1 MEVKSFAQ
9 LPEKVNKLLKDFS
22 EAKSQLEAMETK
34 VIHSLLISGEKKSNA
49 DFDIIMK
56 VPTDINFKTLGS
68 EAKQI
73 FAGKNVLLATTA
85 GNFLLFTQPGNSAK
99 ALAQKLGLKGGGND
113 MQVQGRDEKVVEI
126 L

>member
-73 FAGKNVLLATTA
+73 FAGKKCASRYNCWKFFAVH
-85 GNFLLFTQPGNSAK
+85 SARK
-99 ALAQKLGLKGGGND
+99 FC
-113 MQVQGRDEKVVEI
+113 
-126 L
+126 

>member
-1 MEVKSFAQ
+1 M
-9 LPEKVNKLLKDFS
+9 
-22 EAKSQLEAMETK
+22 EAKI
-34 VIHSLLISGEKKSNA
+34 IHSLLISGEKKSNA

-56 VPTDINFKTLGS
+56 VPTDMNFKTLGA
-68 EAKQI
+68 EAKQT

-113 MQVQGRDEKVVEI
+113 MQVQGRDEKIIE
-126 L
+126 LL